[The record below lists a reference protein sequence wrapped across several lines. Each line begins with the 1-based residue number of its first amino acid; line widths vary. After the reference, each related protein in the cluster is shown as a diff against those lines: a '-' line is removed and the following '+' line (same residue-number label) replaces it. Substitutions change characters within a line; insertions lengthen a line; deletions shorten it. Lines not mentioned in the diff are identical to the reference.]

1 MKITIPTIIGQHPI
15 LLVIDELHILGKHI
29 MNLRS
34 LSPSFLVLFLA
45 KSTSAFS
52 AHIPA
57 FSPLVKACPVATST
71 CISSTT
77 RTTRRHSFLT
87 ATQQD
92 STQQEDLFLPR
103 RAILQSTILSILLP
117 LPVFAKCTDIESCR
131 EIGERKVEK
140 DLVDNPV
147 TTLQSGSRYK
157 VLQPG
162 TGDASVDANSSLDL
176 IFSISTLSGGYMYSQ
191 GFGYEKID
199 AGNGKTMSDAGSDS
213 VRVKIGERN
222 VPIGIED
229 ALLGMKKGERRR
241 VEVPPSVGFI
251 TSNWKPEP
259 TSKRGKAGVTGY
271 KRILEGNGPNQPAFP
286 AATIWD
292 VEVLRI
298 RK

>member
-1 MKITIPTIIGQHPI
+1 
-15 LLVIDELHILGKHI
+15 V
-29 MNLRS
+29 
-34 LSPSFLVLFLA
+34 
-45 KSTSAFS
+45 
-52 AHIPA
+52 
-57 FSPLVKACPVATST
+57 
-71 CISSTT
+71 
-77 RTTRRHSFLT
+77 
-87 ATQQD
+87 
-92 STQQEDLFLPR
+92 
-103 RAILQSTILSILLP
+103 SILLP

-147 TTLQSGSRYK
+147 TTLPSGSRYK

-162 TGDASVDANSSLDL
+162 TGGASVDEQSSLDL
-176 IFSISTLSGGYMYSQ
+176 IFSISTISGGYMYSQ

-199 AGNGKTMSDAGSDS
+199 AGNGKKMSDAGLDS
-213 VRVKIGERN
+213 VRVKLGERD

-241 VEVPPSVGFI
+241 VEVPPRVGLI

-259 TSKRGKAGVTGY
+259 TSKRGNAGITAY
-271 KRILEGNGPNQPAFP
+271 KRILEGNGPNQPGFP